1 MEPLLRD
8 TLSSWK
14 TNEIA
19 FIYTPKEHINPDI
32 FATRFGSSEVVGDG
46 VTYSFDR
53 TKLYTCF
60 RKPAALLTTI
70 AWHLSVPPY
79 AERQIFSVAT
89 PSDPAHAEQDS
100 VIAAYVPEQAAA
112 TTGMTV
118 VHFFSEEEANAF
130 ARFMG
135 HRG

>member
-1 MEPLLRD
+1 MESLLRD

-19 FIYTPKEHINPDI
+19 FIYTPKERIHPDI
-32 FATRFGSSEVVGDG
+32 FATRFGAAEIVGDG

-60 RKPAALLTTI
+60 RKPVPSLTTI

-89 PSDPAHAEQDS
+89 PSDPAHAEQDR

-118 VHFFSEEEANAF
+118 VHFFSEEEADAF
-130 ARFMG
+130 ARVVG
-135 HRG
+135 C